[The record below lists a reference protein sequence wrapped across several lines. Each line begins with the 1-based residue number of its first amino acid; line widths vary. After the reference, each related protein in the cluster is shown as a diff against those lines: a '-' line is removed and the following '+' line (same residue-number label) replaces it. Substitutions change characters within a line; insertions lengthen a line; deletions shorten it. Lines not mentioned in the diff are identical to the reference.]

1 MLVLF
6 ISLFGKNIL
15 NIAVL
20 DSVASNPLDLVLV
33 PSVVRAALVVPLL
46 KTPKAPVSL
55 VKPFPALDKLLHCLS
70 INLILKILTYRRV
83 VVRLV
88 TSDNFS
94 FRFYLA

>member
-55 VKPFPALDKLLHCLS
+55 VKPFPALGKLLHCLS
-70 INLILKILTYRRV
+70 INSTMKI
-83 VVRLV
+83 
-88 TSDNFS
+88 FS
-94 FRFYLA
+94 LFYF